1 MKSTIEAAVKVKEM
15 QKDLSAALE
24 NIRQ

>member
-1 MKSTIEAAVKVKEM
+1 MKSTIDAAVKVKEM